1 MRAVGYALVRNWSYE
16 IYFTC
21 HILVR
26 FLIKQQKKV
35 VKHII
40 RLCMYVLVQNQHKSV
55 IDLSQVSLSTLYLRK
70 IDIKV

>member
-1 MRAVGYALVRNWSYE
+1 MHAVGYALVRNWSYE

-40 RLCMYVLVQNQHKSV
+40 RLCMYVLVQNQHKTV
-55 IDLSQVSLSTLYLRK
+55 IDLSQVSFSTLYLRK